1 MIYCSKIILKK
12 QKKKV
17 VSSFHLH
24 SFGGGR
30 RRCCAT
36 YTQWNQLFLFS
47 FVVLLLKLNNWKGKK
62 RETLLLFLKVLILVY
77 ERERGSRRPSHSKS
91 SDRSLS
97 LHDPILIYL
106 SWAKCPP
113 KTIGSWNPSPPQ
125 LLPFLELLYYI
136 TFSNEIQSNKI
147 LNQHIFLWQHQR
159 EREKDGA

>member
-1 MIYCSKIILKK
+1 VPRKHNEIN
-12 QKKKV
+12 
-17 VSSFHLH
+17 F
-24 SFGGGR
+24 
-30 RRCCAT
+30 
-36 YTQWNQLFLFS
+36 FLFS

-91 SDRSLS
+91 SDRSHS

-136 TFSNEIQSNKI
+136 TFSINLSVTQNFVFFTHSSRGTRVDMAICSWMQK
-147 LNQHIFLWQHQR
+147 W
-159 EREKDGA
+159 